1 MLVLGIHMG
10 HDASV
15 CVVDDGRIVSLIER
29 ERHTRIK
36 HAAITHADD
45 IDRALKDAGADLKDV
60 DFVSVTATQNWPLVF
75 YDKKE
80 FRFEIDL
87 GMSDAARCDPA
98 YARQFESAARR
109 LTGHHVQYKDWAVK
123 GFNNDRAN
131 YRMLSGS
138 PVDFDAPE
146 TDFLVNFEFPLYPGY
161 WDTNHSFDALRGLD
175 RDTSQKYVAG
185 ALGLRVFHMPLKV
198 TVRGREIPGA
208 LIPHHLAHAANA
220 YFQSDKESAMI
231 ATYDGGV
238 RKEVFGHAGGL
249 FCVAAGNTVGPMLP
263 NYLTSS
269 NMYSRV
275 GMHLCLDTGPGA
287 PGKLMGLAPYG
298 RPRFFPPEMVGN
310 LYDNPEVM
318 SVEEH
323 FQTKHAWHLI
333 DYATRSAH
341 ALGYKDFKPTTETK
355 LSKFSTDLAATTQ
368 KLFEEQILASA
379 LVLQRF
385 AIASG
390 HPAETL
396 CLSGGGALNCPTN
409 SRLWREGP
417 FENVFVP
424 PTCDDSGL
432 SIGSALY
439 ATHTLFDRPRQP
451 QGATTSTSAYL
462 GMRHSQESIEAA
474 LEAWRNTLRITRLD
488 DGAPAD
494 AAKALA
500 GDEVVA
506 WFEGRSEIGPRA
518 LGHRSILADPRVGA
532 NWKRVNEIKT
542 REEWR
547 PFAPAVLHEKAADWF
562 NHAPLPSPFMLF
574 TAQVLSKRLP
584 AITHVDGSARI
595 QTVAKDCGGF
605 REVLEE
611 FDKETGVPVV
621 MNTSF
626 NGPGEPIVESA
637 DDALRFFETSDLD
650 RLYIGGY
657 RVEHPG
663 PDATEKT

>member
-1 MLVLGIHMG
+1 MG

-29 ERHTRIK
+29 ERHTRVK

-45 IDRALKDAGADLKDV
+45 IDLALKDAGVDLKDV
-60 DFVSVTATQNWPLVF
+60 DFVSITATQNWPLVF
-75 YDKKE
+75 YDKSE
-80 FRFEIDL
+80 FHFELDL
-87 GMSDAARCDPA
+87 AKADAAQCAPA
-98 YARQFESAARR
+98 YRTQCESAIQR
-109 LTGHHVQYKDWAVK
+109 LSNHHAKSKDWLVK
-123 GFNNDRAN
+123 NFNNDRAN

-146 TDFLVNFEFPLYPGY
+146 TDFLVNLEFPLYPAY
-161 WDTNHSFDALRGLD
+161 WDSNHSFAELRGLD
-175 RDTSQKYVAG
+175 TGSIRTYVRA
-185 ALGLRVFHMPLKV
+185 ALDLRIFHMPLKV
-198 TVRGREIPGA
+198 TIRGRELPGA
-208 LIPHHLAHAANA
+208 LLPHHLAHAANA
-220 YFQSDKESAMI
+220 YYQSDKDTAMI

-238 RKEVFGHAGGL
+238 RKEIFGHAGGL
-249 FCVAAGNTVGPMLP
+249 FCVAAGNAIGPILP

-269 NMYSRV
+269 NMYSRI
-275 GMHLCLDTGPGA
+275 GMHLCLDNGPGA

-310 LYDNPEVM
+310 LYDNPAVM
-318 SVEEH
+318 SVEKH
-323 FQTKHAWHLI
+323 FQTKHARYLI
-333 DYATRSAH
+333 EYATLAAR
-341 ALGYKDFKPTTETK
+341 ALGYSDFKPSAETI
-355 LSKFSTDLAATTQ
+355 LSRFSTDLAATTQ
-368 KLFEEQILASA
+368 KLFEEQILAAS

-385 AIASG
+385 AIGSG
-390 HPAETL
+390 QPTENL
-396 CLSGGGALNCPTN
+396 CLSGGGALNCPAN

-424 PTCDDSGL
+424 ATCDDSGL
-432 SIGSALY
+432 AIGSALY

-474 LEAWRNTLRITRLD
+474 LEARRSSLRITRLD
-488 DGAPAD
+488 GGAPAD

-500 GDEVVA
+500 DDEVVA

-532 NWKRVNEIKT
+532 NWKRVNQIKT
-542 REEWR
+542 REAWR

-574 TAQVLSKRLP
+574 TAQVLSRQLP

-650 RLYIGGY
+650 RLYIGGH

-663 PDATEKT
+663 AAESGGG